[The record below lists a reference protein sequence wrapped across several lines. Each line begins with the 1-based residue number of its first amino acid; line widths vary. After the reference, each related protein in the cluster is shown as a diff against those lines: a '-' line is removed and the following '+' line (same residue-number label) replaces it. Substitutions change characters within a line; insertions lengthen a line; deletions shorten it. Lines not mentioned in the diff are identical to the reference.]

1 MNFTV
6 YRSLVA
12 RPFDLN
18 LLLRI
23 LTTNSKGVQIL
34 KFVRF
39 QTTNGVAYGIVED
52 DGSVA
57 EISNSPIGR
66 FYERT
71 GATYILSDV
80 KILAP
85 NPNPIKMLC
94 LARNYRSHLLG
105 AQEPTRPEPFYKTPT
120 AIIGPGDPIKITADA
135 GLVVCES
142 ELVVIM
148 GKRAKNINED
158 EALNYVFGY
167 TCGNDVSA
175 RDWQGGPDADT
186 QWWRAKSADT
196 FGPTGPFIVTDID
209 PQDVSIRGM
218 VNGVEGQKCHSSE
231 MIFNVS
237 QAISFI
243 SRYVTLE
250 CGDMLWTGTSG
261 TTPPI
266 NVGGDVTVE
275 IDKIGVLH
283 NPVEAA

>member
-1 MNFTV
+1 
-6 YRSLVA
+6 
-12 RPFDLN
+12 
-18 LLLRI
+18 
-23 LTTNSKGVQIL
+23 L

-39 QTTNGVAYGIVED
+39 ENGGAASYGIVED
-52 DGSVA
+52 DGTVTG
-57 EISNSPIGR
+57 ISNSPIGQS
-66 FYERT
+66 YEAT
-71 GATYILSDV
+71 GATHNLADV

-85 NPNPIKMLC
+85 NPNPVKMLC

-105 AQEPTRPEPFYKTPT
+105 AQEPSRPEPFYKTPT
-120 AIIGPGDPIKITADA
+120 AIIGPGAPIKLTADS

-142 ELVVIM
+142 ELIVIM
-148 GKRAKNINED
+148 GKRAKNVNEAD
-158 EALNYVFGY
+158 ALDYVFGY
-167 TCGNDVSA
+167 TAGNDVSA

-209 PQDVSIRGM
+209 PQDVHIRGL

-231 MIFNVS
+231 MIFDVRQS
-237 QAISFI
+237 ISFI

-250 CGDMLWTGTSG
+250 CGDMIWTGTSG

>member
-1 MNFTV
+1 M
-6 YRSLVA
+6 
-12 RPFDLN
+12 
-18 LLLRI
+18 
-23 LTTNSKGVQIL
+23 

-39 QTTNGVAYGIVED
+39 EGSDGPAYGIVED
-52 DGSVA
+52 DGTVKV
-57 EISNSPIGR
+57 ISSSPIGQD
-66 FYERT
+66 YEET
-71 GATYILSDV
+71 GQTANLGEV

-105 AQEPTRPEPFYKTPT
+105 ATEPSRPEPFYKTPT
-120 AIIGPGDPIKITADA
+120 AIIGPGDPIRISPDA

-142 ELVVIM
+142 ELVVII
-148 GKRAKNINED
+148 GKQAKNVSEGD
-158 EALNYVFGY
+158 ALNHVFGY

-209 PQDVSIRGM
+209 PHDVNIRGL

-231 MIFNVS
+231 MIFNIP

-243 SRYVTLE
+243 TRYVTLE
-250 CGDMLWTGTSG
+250 VGDMLWTGTSG

>member
-1 MNFTV
+1 MK
-6 YRSLVA
+6 Y
-12 RPFDLN
+12 
-18 LLLRI
+18 LRFES
-23 LTTNSKGVQIL
+23 NG
-34 KFVRF
+34 
-39 QTTNGVAYGIVED
+39 QTSYGIVDD
-52 DGSVA
+52 DGTVRQ
-57 EISNSPIGR
+57 ISNSPIGQE
-66 FYERT
+66 YSET
-71 GATYILSDV
+71 GNKFQLADV

-105 AQEPTRPEPFYKTPT
+105 AQEPARPEPFYKTPT
-120 AIIGPGDPIKITADA
+120 AIIGPGDPIEITSDA

-142 ELVVIM
+142 ELVVII
-148 GKRAKNINED
+148 GKRAKNVSED
-158 EALNYVFGY
+158 EALDYVFGY
-167 TCGNDVSA
+167 TAGNDVSA
-175 RDWQGGPDADT
+175 REWQGGPDADT

-196 FGPTGPFIVTDID
+196 FGPTGPFIVTNID
-209 PQDVSIRGM
+209 PQDVNIRGL

-231 MIFNVS
+231 MIFNVQ

-283 NPVEAA
+283 NPVIAAAT

>member
-1 MNFTV
+1 M
-6 YRSLVA
+6 
-12 RPFDLN
+12 
-18 LLLRI
+18 
-23 LTTNSKGVQIL
+23 

-39 QTTNGVAYGIVED
+39 DAGGGAAYGIVED
-52 DGSVA
+52 DGTVA
-57 EISNSPIGR
+57 EISNSPIGQD
-66 FYERT
+66 YTRT
-71 GATYILSDV
+71 GATHDLASV

-105 AQEPTRPEPFYKTPT
+105 AQEPSRPEPFYKTPT
-120 AIIGPGDPIKITADA
+120 AIIGPGDAIRIHEDS

-142 ELVVIM
+142 ELVVII
-148 GKRAKNINED
+148 GKRAKNVS
-158 EALNYVFGY
+158 EADALDHVFGY
-167 TCGNDVSA
+167 TCGNDVSS

-209 PQDVSIRGM
+209 PHDVSIRGL
-218 VNGVEGQKCHSSE
+218 VNGVEGQRCHSSE
-231 MIFNVS
+231 MIFNIP
-237 QAISFI
+237 QAIAFI
-243 SRYVTLE
+243 TRYVTLE
-250 CGDMLWTGTSG
+250 VGDMLWTGTSG

-275 IDKIGVLH
+275 IDQIGVLH